1 MSRISLP
8 ASFYSHPFAQLA
20 KREKA
25 ARVRVR
31 LLGMSLLQENKSLTE
46 VGKLLKVRRMTVGEW
61 LGRFLSEGF
70 AGLHDIPRSGRH
82 HFLSAS
88 QRQALIELISA
99 EQGSRPGGR
108 LRGSDITALIERE
121 FGVSYA
127 NGSIY
132 RVLKHLGMS
141 WISARSQHPK
151 ANQEKQAA
159 FKKTLENLS

>member
-1 MSRISLP
+1 MRLISLI
-8 ASFYSHPFAQLA
+8 
-20 KREKA
+20 
-25 ARVRVR
+25 
-31 LLGMSLLQENKSLTE
+31 G
-46 VGKLLKVRRMTVGEW
+46 
-61 LGRFLSEGF
+61 
-70 AGLHDIPRSGRH
+70 
-82 HFLSAS
+82 
-88 QRQALIELISA
+88 
-99 EQGSRPGGR
+99 
-108 LRGSDITALIERE
+108 ITALIERE